1 MKAKQSKGHPPRP
14 EVQVKQEK
22 LFCPPR
28 LAHGNMNHQATLPAA
43 ISGWSPADI
52 AVQDAGLQSPVGAE
66 TQHKRL
72 VAPSLQRNGSQQRG
86 VKIWRDEQ
94 RRAQREV
101 PNTVGP
107 VDGLILKRLIPET
120 DDFHYQVGVY
130 PHRWG

>member
-1 MKAKQSKGHPPRP
+1 MPSAARARQHEPPGNATCRDQWLEP
-14 EVQVKQEK
+14 CRHR
-22 LFCPPR
+22 LLTCPRRGP
-28 LAHGNMNHQATLPAA
+28 
-43 ISGWSPADI
+43 
-52 AVQDAGLQSPVGAE
+52 QSPVGAE

-120 DDFHYQVGVY
+120 DDFQYQVGVY